1 MTEIT
6 TYKREFKIACN
17 QISIE
22 LLKSLDDFLN
32 KNILPENIERSSAR
46 FECNSFE
53 LTGKILPEILENEK
67 FITNFNN
74 NFSIYLS
81 IRNANPYSKFSI
93 IILKEASIR
102 IFGSIENIKED
113 IVIGQK
119 EIIERF
125 LKEKFIRNEL
135 PIQQTA
141 TPAKTSSVYII
152 KKNLSWKI
160 PAIKLTLQDL
170 IDLENLIRQDFN
182 NVCEYEILASP
193 TQKYIHK
200 QQNAPQYS
208 FGSITEFKAQNQL
221 LNNINNYSI
230 KFLVSADDIKINLSF
245 TNKDWLRTLDVSG
258 KNQTLYYGKY
268 MLLKDYLTTKKTWY
282 SCIYSPLFAN
292 FLSVILLSILSYSII
307 VILHNIAKG
316 DYIQG
321 IKYILFIIISS
332 LFIFLTPNILH
343 KNNFEFL
350 ETPKN
355 RLTNIFQRLWS
366 IIGAIILGLFIN
378 IITPYFQNL
387 LNKISNILFN

>member
-1 MTEIT
+1 MT
-6 TYKREFKIACN
+6 TYKREFEVACN

-32 KNILPENIERSSAR
+32 KNILPENIEYSSAR
-46 FECNSFE
+46 FECDSFE
-53 LTGKILPEILENEK
+53 LNGKILPEILENEK

-81 IRNANPYSKFSI
+81 IRNTNPYSRFTI
-93 IILKEASIR
+93 IILKKAGIR
-102 IFGSIENIKED
+102 IFGFIENIKED

-119 EIIERF
+119 EIIGRF
-125 LKEKFIRNEL
+125 IKEKFVRNEL
-135 PIQQTA
+135 TIQQTA
-141 TPAKTSSVYII
+141 TPAKTSSVSII

-160 PAIKLTLQDL
+160 PAIKLALQDF

-182 NVCEYEILASP
+182 DVCKYKILASP

-208 FGSITEFKAQNQL
+208 FGSITEFKAQTQL

-230 KFLVSADDIKINLSF
+230 KFLVSADDIEINLSF
-245 TNKDWLRTLDVSG
+245 TNEDWSRALNVSG

-282 SCIYSPLFAN
+282 SCIYGPLFTN
-292 FLSVILLSILSYSII
+292 FLPVMLLTILSYSIM
-307 VILHNIAKG
+307 VISYNIAKG

-321 IKYILFIIISS
+321 IKYILFLIISS
-332 LFIFLTPNILH
+332 LFIFLTPKILH
-343 KNNFEFL
+343 KNNFEFSK
-350 ETPKN
+350 TSN
-355 RLTNIFQRLWS
+355 NQLTNIFQYLWS
-366 IIGAIILGLFIN
+366 AIGTIILGLFIN
-378 IITPYFQNL
+378 IITPHFQNL
-387 LNKISNILFN
+387 LNKISNILFNK